1 MLISYRH
8 KFIFIHNPKVA
19 GLSIKRALEKYA
31 LNSPSTM
38 PWLNKISE
46 YSSLSR
52 RANFYLFNIIPWLD
66 NFSFHGSAR
75 ALRPKIG
82 EKDWNRFFKFGFV
95 RNPWD
100 REVSLYHYIKNK
112 KKHHLSSLYRELGS
126 FDAYVRWIV
135 SQKRQSQREMFYGRE
150 GEKLVD
156 FIGKFENL
164 EDDLRIVCRNLNIDA
179 QLPHVNLSKRK
190 ANYREYYSPE
200 TRKIIEEHCQ
210 DDIIQFG
217 YEF

>member
-52 RANFYLFNIIPWLD
+52 R
-66 NFSFHGSAR
+66 AR